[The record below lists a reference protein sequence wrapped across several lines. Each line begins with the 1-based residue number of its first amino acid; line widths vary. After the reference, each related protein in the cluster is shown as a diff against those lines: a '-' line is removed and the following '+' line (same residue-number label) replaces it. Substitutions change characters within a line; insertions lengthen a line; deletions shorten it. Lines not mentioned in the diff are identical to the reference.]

1 MSIDVPLIKL
11 QDAWRECE
19 RHVYHLLHALSSISA
34 FRPLT
39 GESID
44 LLTDEQVQDIDQFI
58 LRYTKLQDTM
68 GSRLFTSILNYL
80 YEPVDN
86 RPMLDVLHRLEK
98 LGLID
103 STEMWQEARIV
114 RNRFAHD
121 YANDSEKNAAQ
132 LNMAFAST
140 LDLYNMLNA
149 IRTWFRNTYPMLE
162 LGKELPKMP
171 TGL

>member
-44 LLTDEQVQDIDQFI
+44 SLTDEQVQDIDQFI

-80 YEPVDN
+80 YEPADN

-149 IRTWFRNTYPMLE
+149 IRTWFRNAYPTLE
-162 LGKELPKMP
+162 LGKELRKMP
-171 TGL
+171 ADL

>member
-1 MSIDVPLIKL
+1 MSIDVPLLKL

-19 RHVYHLLHALSSISA
+19 RHVYHLIHALSSISA
-34 FRPLT
+34 FSPLT
-39 GESID
+39 SESMD

-58 LRYTKLQDTM
+58 LRFTKLQDTM

-103 STEMWQEARIV
+103 SIEMWQKVRIV

-121 YANDSEKNAAQ
+121 YANDPEKNAAQ
-132 LNMAFAST
+132 LNMAFASIV
-140 LDLYNMLNA
+140 DLYNMLDA
-149 IRTWFRNTYPMLE
+149 IRTWFRNAYPTLE

-171 TGL
+171 ADL

>member
-1 MSIDVPLIKL
+1 M
-11 QDAWRECE
+11 
-19 RHVYHLLHALSSISA
+19 
-34 FRPLT
+34 
-39 GESID
+39 D

-80 YEPVDN
+80 HEPVDN

-103 STEMWQEARIV
+103 STEMWQEVRIV
-114 RNRFAHD
+114 RNRFSHD
-121 YANDSEKNAAQ
+121 YANDPEKNAAQ
-132 LNMAFAST
+132 LNIAFAST
-140 LDLYNMLNA
+140 VDLYNMLNA
-149 IRTWFRNTYPMLE
+149 IRTWFRNAYPTLE

-171 TGL
+171 ADL

>member
-1 MSIDVPLIKL
+1 M
-11 QDAWRECE
+11 
-19 RHVYHLLHALSSISA
+19 
-34 FRPLT
+34 
-39 GESID
+39 D

-68 GSRLFTSILNYL
+68 VTRLFTSILNYL

-86 RPMLDVLHRLEK
+86 RPMLDDLHRLEK

-103 STEMWQEARIV
+103 STEMWQEVRIV

-121 YANDSEKNAAQ
+121 YANDPEKNAAQ

-149 IRTWFRNTYPMLE
+149 IRTWFRNAYPMLE

-171 TGL
+171 ADE

>member
-19 RHVYHLLHALSSISA
+19 RHVYYILHALSSISA

-44 LLTDEQVQDIDQFI
+44 SLTDEQVQDVDQFI
-58 LRYTKLQDTM
+58 YRYTKLQDTM

-80 YEPVDN
+80 YEPADN

-149 IRTWFRNTYPMLE
+149 IRTWFRNAYPMLE

-171 TGL
+171 ADL

>member
-1 MSIDVPLIKL
+1 
-11 QDAWRECE
+11 
-19 RHVYHLLHALSSISA
+19 
-34 FRPLT
+34 LT

-58 LRYTKLQDTM
+58 LRFTKLQDTM

-86 RPMLDVLHRLEK
+86 RAMLDVLHRLEK
-98 LGLID
+98 LGLIE
-103 STEMWQEARIV
+103 STEMWQKVRIV

-121 YANDSEKNAAQ
+121 YANDPEKNAAQ

-140 LDLYNMLNA
+140 IDLYNMLDA
-149 IRTWFRNTYPMLE
+149 IRTWFRNAYPTLE

-171 TGL
+171 ADA

>member
-19 RHVYHLLHALSSISA
+19 RHVYYILNALSSISA

-80 YEPVDN
+80 YEPADN
-86 RPMLDVLHRLEK
+86 CPMLDILHRLEK

-103 STEMWQEARIV
+103 STEMWQAARIV

-149 IRTWFRNTYPMLE
+149 IRTWFRNAYPMLE

-171 TGL
+171 ADL

>member
-19 RHVYHLLHALSSISA
+19 RHVYHLIHALSSIIA
-34 FRPLT
+34 FCPLT

-103 STEMWQEARIV
+103 STEMWQEVRIV

-140 LDLYNMLNA
+140 ADLYNMLNA
-149 IRTWFRNTYPMLE
+149 IRIWFRNAYPTLE

-171 TGL
+171 TDL

>member
-1 MSIDVPLIKL
+1 MNIDVPLIKL

-19 RHVYHLLHALSSISA
+19 RHVYHLIHALSSISA

-68 GSRLFTSILNYL
+68 VSRLFTSILNYL

-86 RPMLDVLHRLEK
+86 RAMLDVLHRLEK

-103 STEMWQEARIV
+103 STEMWQELRIV
-114 RNRFAHD
+114 RNRFVHD
-121 YANDSEKNAAQ
+121 YANDPEKNAAK

-140 LDLYNMLNA
+140 IDLYNMLDA
-149 IRTWFRNTYPMLE
+149 IRTWFRNAYPTLE

-171 TGL
+171 ADL

>member
-1 MSIDVPLIKL
+1 MSIEVPLIKL
-11 QDAWRECE
+11 QDAWRESE
-19 RHVYHLLHALSSISA
+19 RHVYHLIHALSSISA
-34 FRPLT
+34 FSPLT

-103 STEMWQEARIV
+103 SIEMWQKVRIV

-121 YANDSEKNAAQ
+121 YANDPEKNAAQ

-140 LDLYNMLNA
+140 IDLYNMLDA
-149 IRTWFRNTYPMLE
+149 IRTWFRNAYPTLE

-171 TGL
+171 ADA